1 MKNEIVNMETKAI
14 ASFQR
19 AIENA
24 LVCVTSREP
33 LEFTVNGCEN
43 LHAYRE
49 ELFDLRDAALE
60 ECALLIQDREA
71 NRGKIKVLTSQLLH
85 ARGDIFLDKDDSH
98 PRRPNLCVLEDGKC
112 RFRQDDT
119 LREALEDYVGEQ
131 LEAINLM
138 LDVLRP
144 EQPISDFPFRFTGN
158 RMEFIRFVRAL
169 FITDKIVPEGGVKMI
184 HCVRYLMIL
193 FHVPE
198 GRNLSNSI
206 YRLECTGN
214 QLRFFD
220 NFRRDLEK
228 QVLAGR

>member
-1 MKNEIVNMETKAI
+1 MEKDAINLYLRALKNTQI
-14 ASFQR
+14 
-19 AIENA
+19 
-24 LVCVTSREP
+24 CVTGRAP
-33 LEFTVNGCEN
+33 LAFTVNGCAT
-43 LHAYRE
+43 LQAYRDQ
-49 ELFDLRDAALE
+49 LFDEVAAALE
-60 ECALLIQDREA
+60 YCIVLTQDRVA
-71 NRGKIKVLTSQLLH
+71 NAGKIRMLEVHLKH
-85 ARGDIFLDKDDSH
+85 IRNHIFLDKEDSH
-98 PRRPNLCVLEDGKC
+98 PRRPNLYVEEGGRRLPV
-112 RFRQDDT
+112 QDDA
-119 LREALEDYVGEQ
+119 LREALEDYIGEQ
-131 LEAINLM
+131 LESINLM

-198 GRNLSNSI
+198 GRNLSNVI
-206 YRLECTGN
+206 YRLVCTDN

-228 QVLAGR
+228 QILAGK